1 MISDLPTKILVATD
15 GSAGSVTAA
24 QRAAEMAHVFGSEL
38 HVVHVVPVSQPHH
51 LIGADA
57 EGSSLYEE
65 DLQ

>member
-1 MISDLPTKILVATD
+1 
-15 GSAGSVTAA
+15 
-24 QRAAEMAHVFGSEL
+24 MAHVFGSEL